1 MSRRYKIMGYESTNT
16 KINERIQEISENLL
30 KKKSTEKERNELASL
45 VYPKLKY
52 YIWKFC
58 KNEFDTEEALQ
69 FTLKKIFKN
78 ISQFDFEK
86 GRFTTWIYTIARNE
100 TLFYLHQLKKNSH
113 YDIDTVYAKVDKP
126 EDSSDGSDRFT
137 DIDDIYKTTVDEIL
151 LIEDPL
157 LKNIAID
164 KMIKNKKVRQIALDY
179 EINENTVK
187 TKLRKIRADIKISV
201 LKKNP
206 QFEEKIKAIL

>member
-1 MSRRYKIMGYESTNT
+1 MGYESTNT
-16 KINERIQEISENLL
+16 KINERIQEISEKLL
-30 KKKSTEKERNELASL
+30 RKKCTETERNELAAL
-45 VYPKLKY
+45 IYPKLKY

-113 YDIDTVYAKVDKP
+113 YDIDTMYAKVDRP
-126 EDSSDGSDRFT
+126 DDFIESSETFT

-187 TKLRKIRADIKISV
+187 TKLRKIRSDIKLSV

>member
-1 MSRRYKIMGYESTNT
+1 MGYELNNT
-16 KINERIQEISENLL
+16 KINERIQEISEKLL
-30 KKKSTEKERNELASL
+30 KKQNTDREKNELARL
-45 VYPKLKY
+45 IYPKLKY

-78 ISQFDFEK
+78 IAQFDFEK

-100 TLFYLHQLKKNSH
+100 TLLYLHHLKKNSH
-113 YDIDTVYAKVDKP
+113 YDIETVYSKIENP
-126 EDSSDGSDRFT
+126 GELEESGSFT
-137 DIDDIYKTTVDEIL
+137 DVDDIYQTTVDEIL

-164 KMIKNKKVRQIALDY
+164 KMLKNKKVKQIAIDY

-187 TKLRKIRADIKISV
+187 TKLRKIRSDIRFSV
-201 LKKNP
+201 LLKNP
-206 QFEEKIKAIL
+206 QFEEKIKLIL

>member
-1 MSRRYKIMGYESTNT
+1 MGYELNNT
-16 KINERIQEISENLL
+16 RINERIQEISEKLL
-30 KKKSTEKERNELASL
+30 KKQNTDREKNELARL
-45 VYPKLKY
+45 IYPKLKY

-78 ISQFDFEK
+78 LAQFDFEK

-100 TLFYLHQLKKNSH
+100 TLLYLHHLKKNSH
-113 YDIDTVYAKVDKP
+113 YDIETVYSKIENPGELEEV
-126 EDSSDGSDRFT
+126 SSFT
-137 DIDDIYKTTVDEIL
+137 DIDDIYQTTVDEIL

-164 KMIKNKKVRQIALDY
+164 KMIKNKKVKQIALDY

-187 TKLRKIRADIKISV
+187 TKLRKIRSDIRFSV
-201 LKKNP
+201 LLKNP
-206 QFEEKIKAIL
+206 QFEEKIKLII

>member
-1 MSRRYKIMGYESTNT
+1 MGYESTNT
-16 KINERIQEISENLL
+16 KINERIQEISERLL
-30 KKKSTEKERNELASL
+30 KKQSTERETNELAQL
-45 VYPKLKY
+45 IYPKLKY

-58 KNEFDTEEALQ
+58 KNEVDTEEALQ

-78 ISQFDFEK
+78 IAKFDFEK

-100 TLFYLHQLKKNSH
+100 TLFYLYQLKKNSH
-113 YDIDTVYAKVDKP
+113 YDIDTMYSKIDKP
-126 EDSSDGSDRFT
+126 DDLTDEVNGFT
-137 DIDDIYKTTVDEIL
+137 DIDDIYKTTVDEIF

-164 KMIKNKKVRQIALDY
+164 KMIKNKKVKQIALDY

-187 TKLRKIRADIKISV
+187 TKLRKIRSDIRFSV
-201 LKKNP
+201 LSKNP
-206 QFEEKIKAIL
+206 QYEEKIKMIL

>member
-1 MSRRYKIMGYESTNT
+1 MGYESTNT

>member
-1 MSRRYKIMGYESTNT
+1 MGYESTNA
-16 KINERIQEISENLL
+16 KINERIQEISEKLL
-30 KKKSTEKERNELASL
+30 DHQNTEREKNELAQL
-45 VYPKLKY
+45 IYPKLKY

-58 KNEFDTEEALQ
+58 KNEVDTEEALQ

-78 ISQFDFEK
+78 IAQFDFEK

-100 TLFYLHQLKKNSH
+100 TLFYLHQLKKHSH
-113 YDIDTVYAKVDKP
+113 YDIDTMYSKIDRP
-126 EDSSDGSDRFT
+126 DDSLEESVGFT
-137 DIDDIYKTTVDEIL
+137 DIDDIYQTTVDEIL

-164 KMIKNKKVRQIALDY
+164 KMIKNKKVKQIAIDY

-187 TKLRKIRADIKISV
+187 TKLRKIRSDIKYLV

-206 QFEEKIKAIL
+206 QFEEKIKLIL

>member
-1 MSRRYKIMGYESTNT
+1 MGYESTNT

-30 KKKSTEKERNELASL
+30 KKISTEKEKNELASL
-45 VYPKLKY
+45 IYPKLKY

-58 KNEFDTEEALQ
+58 KNDFDTEEALH

-113 YDIDTVYAKVDKP
+113 YDIDIMYSKAERPDESV
-126 EDSSDGSDRFT
+126 ESSDTFNDV
-137 DIDDIYKTTVDEIL
+137 DDIYKSTVDEIH

-164 KMIKNKKVRQIALDY
+164 KMIKNKKVKQIAIDY

-187 TKLRKIRADIKISV
+187 TKLRKIRSDIKLSV
-201 LKKNP
+201 IRKNP
-206 QFEEKIKAIL
+206 QFEEKIKEIL

>member
-1 MSRRYKIMGYESTNT
+1 MGYESTNI
-16 KINERIQEISENLL
+16 KINERIQEISERLL
-30 KKKSTEKERNELASL
+30 RKESTTRETNELASL
-45 VYPKLKY
+45 IYPKLKY

-113 YDIDTVYAKVDKP
+113 YDIETVFAKVDKP
-126 EDSSDGSDRFT
+126 GDLVESDTFG
-137 DIDDIYKTTVDEIL
+137 DIDMLYQTTIDEIF
-151 LIEDPL
+151 LIEDEL

-164 KMIKNKKVRQIALDY
+164 KMINHKKVRQIALDY

-187 TKLRKIRADIKISV
+187 TKLRKIRLDIRVSI

-206 QFEEKIKAIL
+206 QFEEKIKFILL

>member
-1 MSRRYKIMGYESTNT
+1 MEYELANT
-16 KINERIQEISENLL
+16 KINERIQEISERLL
-30 KKKSTEKERNELASL
+30 KKQSTEREKNELAQL
-45 VYPKLKY
+45 IYPKLKY

-58 KNEFDTEEALQ
+58 KNEVDTEEALQ
-69 FTLKKIFKN
+69 FALKKIFKN
-78 ISQFDFEK
+78 IAQFDFKK

-113 YDIDTVYAKVDKP
+113 YDIDTMYSKI
-126 EDSSDGSDRFT
+126 DSPDDLTDDVTGFT
-137 DIDDIYKTTVDEIL
+137 DIDDIYQTTVDEIF

-164 KMIKNKKVRQIALDY
+164 KMIKNKKVKQIAIDY

-187 TKLRKIRADIKISV
+187 TKLRKIRSDIRCLV

-206 QFEEKIKAIL
+206 QYEEKIKQIL

>member
-1 MSRRYKIMGYESTNT
+1 MGYESTNT
-16 KINERIQEISENLL
+16 KINERIQEISEKLL
-30 KKKSTEKERNELASL
+30 KKLCTEHERNELASL
-45 VYPKLKY
+45 IYPKLKY

-78 ISQFDFEK
+78 IAQFDFEK

-113 YDIDTVYAKVDKP
+113 YDIETVYAKVDRAD
-126 EDSSDGSDRFT
+126 DSLEGSDRFT

-164 KMIKNKKVRQIALDY
+164 KMIKNKKVRQIALEY

-187 TKLRKIRADIKISV
+187 TKLRKIRSDIKTSV

-206 QFEEKIKAIL
+206 QYEEKIKSIL

>member
-1 MSRRYKIMGYESTNT
+1 MGYESTNT
-16 KINERIQEISENLL
+16 KINERIQEISERLL
-30 KKKSTEKERNELASL
+30 KKQSTDRETNELAQL
-45 VYPKLKY
+45 IYPKLKY

-58 KNEFDTEEALQ
+58 KNEVDTEEALQ

-78 ISQFDFEK
+78 IAKFDFEK

-100 TLFYLHQLKKNSH
+100 TLFYLYQLKKNSH
-113 YDIDTVYAKVDKP
+113 YDIDTMYSKIDKP
-126 EDSSDGSDRFT
+126 DDLTDEVTGFT
-137 DIDDIYKTTVDEIL
+137 DIDDIYKTTVDEIF

-164 KMIKNKKVRQIALDY
+164 KMIKNKKVKQIALDY

-187 TKLRKIRADIKISV
+187 TKLRKIRSDIRSSV
-201 LKKNP
+201 LSKNP
-206 QFEEKIKAIL
+206 QYEEKIKMIL

>member
-1 MSRRYKIMGYESTNT
+1 MRHDLTNART
-16 KINERIQEISENLL
+16 NERIHEISEKLL
-30 KKKSTEKERNELASL
+30 QKSCTDKERNELAQL
-45 VYPKLKY
+45 IYPKLKY

-58 KNEFDTEEALQ
+58 KNELDTTEALQ

-78 ISQFDFEK
+78 IAQFDFEK

-100 TLFYLHQLKKNSH
+100 TLFYLHHLKKNSH
-113 YDIDTVYAKVDKP
+113 YDIDTLYTKVDRP
-126 EDSSDGSDRFT
+126 DDSLENLDKSE
-137 DIDDIYKTTVDEIL
+137 DIDTIYQTTIDEIF

-187 TKLRKIRADIKISV
+187 TKLRKIRLDIKSSV

>member
-1 MSRRYKIMGYESTNT
+1 MGYESTNI
-16 KINERIQEISENLL
+16 KINERIQEISERLL
-30 KKKSTEKERNELASL
+30 RKESTTRETNELASL
-45 VYPKLKY
+45 IYPKLKY

-58 KNEFDTEEALQ
+58 RNEFDTEEALH

-78 ISQFDFEK
+78 IAQFDFEK

-113 YDIDTVYAKVDKP
+113 YDIETVYAKVDKP
-126 EDSSDGSDRFT
+126 DDFAESDTFE
-137 DIDDIYKTTVDEIL
+137 DIDMIYQTTINEIF
-151 LIEDPL
+151 LIEDQL

-164 KMIKNKKVRQIALDY
+164 KMINNKKVRQIAIDY

-187 TKLRKIRADIKISV
+187 TKLRKIRSDIRVSV

-206 QFEEKIKAIL
+206 QFEEKIKFILL

>member
-1 MSRRYKIMGYESTNT
+1 MGYESTNI
-16 KINERIQEISENLL
+16 KINERIQEISEKLL
-30 KKKSTEKERNELASL
+30 KKLCTETERNELASL
-45 VYPKLKY
+45 IYPKLKY

-78 ISQFDFEK
+78 IAQFDFEK

-113 YDIDTVYAKVDKP
+113 YDIETVYAKVDRAD
-126 EDSSDGSDRFT
+126 DSLDGSEKFT

-164 KMIKNKKVRQIALDY
+164 KMIKNKKVRQIALEYD
-179 EINENTVK
+179 INENTVK
-187 TKLRKIRADIKISV
+187 TKLRKIRSDIKTSV

-206 QFEEKIKAIL
+206 QYEEKIKSIL